1 MDIQPIVELI
11 TNLGFPI
18 VCCLALG
25 YFVWKFANKLNNDS
39 VSRED
44 RLMGYFDKQN
54 AVLTTM
60 SNNMEK
66 MSTTLD
72 NMNQRLT
79 IVESKVEDKIQ
90 GI

>member
-25 YFVWKFANKLNNDS
+25 YFIWKFSNKLNNDS
-39 VSRED
+39 INRED

-54 AVLTTM
+54 EVLTSM
-60 SNNMEK
+60 SVNMEK

-72 NMNQRLT
+72 NINQRLT
-79 IVESKVEDKIQ
+79 LVEMKVEDK
-90 GI
+90 

>member
-1 MDIQPIVELI
+1 MDIQPIVKLI

-54 AVLTTM
+54 EVLTTM
-60 SNNMEK
+60 SVNMEK

-79 IVESKVEDKIQ
+79 IVEMKVDNKES
-90 GI
+90 

>member
-1 MDIQPIVELI
+1 MDTQAVTQLI

-25 YFVWKFANKLNNDS
+25 YFIWKFSNKLNDDS
-39 VSRED
+39 ISREN
-44 RLMGYFDKQN
+44 RLMDYFDKQN

-66 MSTTLD
+66 MSTTLND
-72 NMNQRLT
+72 MNQRLT

>member
-25 YFVWKFANKLNNDS
+25 YFIWKFANKLNNDS

-54 AVLTTM
+54 EVLTTM
-60 SNNMEK
+60 SVNMEK
-66 MSTTLD
+66 MSTNLD
-72 NMNQRLT
+72 GMNQRLT
-79 IVESKVEDKIQ
+79 LVEMKVDNKES
-90 GI
+90 

>member
-1 MDIQPIVELI
+1 MDVQQVTQLI

-25 YFVWKFANKLNNDS
+25 YFIWKFSNKLNNDS
-39 VSRED
+39 ISREN
-44 RLMGYFDKQN
+44 RLMDYFDKQN

-90 GI
+90 EK

>member
-25 YFVWKFANKLNNDS
+25 YFIWKFSNKLNDDS
-39 VSRED
+39 ISREN
-44 RLMGYFDKQN
+44 RLMDYFDKQN

>member
-25 YFVWKFANKLNNDS
+25 YFIWKFSNKLNDDS
-39 VSRED
+39 ISREN
-44 RLMGYFDKQN
+44 RLMDYFDKQN

-90 GI
+90 GK

>member
-1 MDIQPIVELI
+1 MDAQSITQII

-44 RLMGYFDKQN
+44 RLMDYFDKQN
-54 AVLTTM
+54 TVLSTM

-72 NMNQRLT
+72 GMNQRLT
-79 IVESKVEDKIQ
+79 VVESKVEK
-90 GI
+90 

>member
-1 MDIQPIVELI
+1 MDAQAVTQLI

-25 YFVWKFANKLNNDS
+25 YFVWKFANKLNDDS
-39 VSRED
+39 ISREN
-44 RLMGYFDKQN
+44 RLMDYFDKQN
-54 AVLTTM
+54 AVLTIM

-90 GI
+90 GK

>member
-1 MDIQPIVELI
+1 MDAQAVTQLI

-25 YFVWKFANKLNNDS
+25 YFVWKFANKLNDDS
-39 VSRED
+39 ISREN
-44 RLMGYFDKQN
+44 RLMDY
-54 AVLTTM
+54 
-60 SNNMEK
+60 
-66 MSTTLD
+66 

-90 GI
+90 GK

>member
-1 MDIQPIVELI
+1 MNPQAITQLI

-25 YFVWKFANKLNNDS
+25 YFIWKFSNKLNNDS
-39 VSRED
+39 TSREN
-44 RLMGYFDKQN
+44 RLMDYFDKQN
-54 AVLTTM
+54 TVLNTM

-79 IVESKVEDKIQ
+79 IVESKVEDKVQ
-90 GI
+90 EK

>member
-1 MDIQPIVELI
+1 MDVQQVTQLI

-25 YFVWKFANKLNNDS
+25 YFIWKFSNKLNDDS
-39 VSRED
+39 INREN
-44 RLMGYFDKQN
+44 RLMDYFDKQN
-54 AVLTTM
+54 TVLTTM

-72 NMNQRLT
+72 NINQRLT
-79 IVESKVEDKIQ
+79 VVEGKVEDKVQ
-90 GI
+90 GK

>member
-25 YFVWKFANKLNNDS
+25 YFVWQFANKLNNDS
-39 VSRED
+39 ISREN
-44 RLMGYFDKQN
+44 RLMDYFDKQN
-54 AVLTTM
+54 TVLTTM

-72 NMNQRLT
+72 DINQRLVA
-79 IVESKVEDKIQ
+79 VEGKVEDKVHS
-90 GI
+90 

>member
-1 MDIQPIVELI
+1 MNPQDITQII

-25 YFVWKFANKLNNDS
+25 YFVWKFANKLNEDS
-39 VSRED
+39 NNRED

-54 AVLTTM
+54 TVLTTM

-72 NMNQRLT
+72 NMNQRLVA
-79 IVESKVEDKIQ
+79 VEGKVEDKIQ
-90 GI
+90 EK

>member
-1 MDIQPIVELI
+1 MNPQDITQII

-25 YFVWKFANKLNNDS
+25 YFVWQFANKLNNDS
-39 VSRED
+39 ISREN
-44 RLMGYFDKQN
+44 RLMNYFDKQN
-54 AVLTTM
+54 IVLTAM

-72 NMNQRLT
+72 DMNQRLT
-79 IVESKVEDKIQ
+79 VVESKVEDKVQ
-90 GI
+90 AN

>member
-1 MDIQPIVELI
+1 MQSIVPIV

-39 VSRED
+39 ISREN
-44 RLMGYFDKQN
+44 RLMNYFDKQN
-54 AVLTTM
+54 IVLTAM

-72 NMNQRLT
+72 DMNQRLT
-79 IVESKVEDKIQ
+79 VVESKVENKIQ
-90 GI
+90 SK

>member
-1 MDIQPIVELI
+1 MDAQAVTQLI

-25 YFVWKFANKLNNDS
+25 YFVWKFANKLNDDS
-39 VSRED
+39 ISREN
-44 RLMGYFDKQN
+44 RLMDYFDKQN
-54 AVLTTM
+54 TVLNTM

-79 IVESKVEDKIQ
+79 IVEGKVEDKVQ
-90 GI
+90 GK